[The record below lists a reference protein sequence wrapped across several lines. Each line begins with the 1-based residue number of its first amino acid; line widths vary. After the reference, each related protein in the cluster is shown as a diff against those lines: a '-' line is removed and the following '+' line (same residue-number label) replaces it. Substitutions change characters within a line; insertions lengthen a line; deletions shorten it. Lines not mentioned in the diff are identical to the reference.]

1 MRVVFQKGRKMFML
15 FMNSYFMNRPGVF
28 SKIFEKK
35 IKKKKK
41 NPPKGGQ
48 LSCLR
53 IFLFSINKNPLRYK
67 QVNYYRQR

>member
-1 MRVVFQKGRKMFML
+1 MRVVFQKRTKMFML

-41 NPPKGGQ
+41 IPQKEGN
-48 LSCLR
+48 SHA
-53 IFLFSINKNPLRYK
+53 
-67 QVNYYRQR
+67 

>member
-1 MRVVFQKGRKMFML
+1 MRVVFQKRTKMFML

-41 NPPKGGQ
+41 SPKRRATLMPEN
-48 LSCLR
+48 LS
-53 IFLFSINKNPLRYK
+53 FFNK
-67 QVNYYRQR
+67 